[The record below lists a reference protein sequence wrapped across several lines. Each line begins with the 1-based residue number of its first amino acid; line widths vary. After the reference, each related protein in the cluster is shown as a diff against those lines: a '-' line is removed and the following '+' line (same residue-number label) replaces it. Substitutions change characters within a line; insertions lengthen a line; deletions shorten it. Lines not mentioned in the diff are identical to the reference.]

1 MMMGSASIKHV
12 LRAFV
17 PELTYDEL
25 AISDGDMA
33 AENYLTCLKE
43 MVSEDEKHRIYNHL
57 KRYCHM
63 DTYAEVRLMGKLYQ
77 FGGG

>member
-12 LRAFV
+12 LPAFV

-33 AENYLTCLKE
+33 AGNYLQCIMET
-43 MVSEDEKHRIYNHL
+43 VSEDEKHRIYENL
-57 KRYCHM
+57 KRYCRM
-63 DTYAEVRLMGKLYQ
+63 DTYAEVRLVEKLHQ